1 MERTMLRGFDPP
13 RSEAAMPAS
22 SARPTL
28 RRLALIGLA
37 IGGIPFALAPATG
50 AAQGFTLDD
59 VMSAPFPDGLVAA
72 RDVDLVAWISNDRG
86 RRNVWIARGP
96 LYAGRPVTDWTDD
109 DGQELTDLEI
119 APDGSYLVVRR
130 GGAPN
135 RQGWSP
141 TPAQDVDG
149 AERRTLRIELAENA
163 ASSPIEVQ
171 WGVLSPDGSLVARVE
186 GGRIVVAPTPD
197 GVDDE
202 DGTPIARP
210 RGGAGQL
217 TWSPDGTRIAF
228 VSSRGDHD
236 FVGVAAVD
244 GSGFRWLAPSVTRD
258 TDPVWSP
265 DGREIAFL
273 RRWAGEPSL
282 PFFAEPESAIPWQ
295 VVVADVDSETA
306 RTVFSADPGAGS
318 RFSTIVGPAQLLWT
332 ADGHLVFPW
341 EKDGWR
347 RLWAVPA
354 AGGTPRLLTPGEH
367 EIQHMRMGPDGR
379 RIVFDSNRDDI
390 DRKHV
395 WSVAATDAAPTSH
408 TPGVGVEWA
417 PVLTASGHVAFLGSG
432 ARMAARPW
440 VVSGE
445 ARVAPQGDLPASF
458 PEAQLVTP
466 EAVVFSA
473 TDGLPIHG
481 QLFLPSDLAAGE
493 RRPAVLFFHGG
504 SRRQMLLGFHNR
516 GYYHNAYAFNQ
527 YLASLGYVVL
537 AVNYRSGVGYGL
549 DFREAKDYGADGAS
563 EVRDVIGAALY
574 LRARGDVDPDA
585 LGLWG
590 GSYGGYLTAQG
601 LVHAPELFAAGVDLH
616 GVHDWNVGI
625 QNFRPDYE
633 PENQPELAA
642 RAYASSPMSR
652 LDRWEDPVLLIHGD
666 DDRNV
671 RFSETV
677 DLARALRQQ
686 GVPHEVLV
694 FPDEV
699 HGFLLHR
706 NWLRAYGA
714 AAEHFDRWL
723 RGRRPVSD

>member
-1 MERTMLRGFDPP
+1 MRSTARTTLL
-13 RSEAAMPAS
+13 AAA
-22 SARPTL
+22 L
-28 RRLALIGLA
+28 LAGL
-37 IGGIPFALAPATG
+37 TG
-50 AAQGFTLDD
+50 APRPVTAQTFSLED
-59 VMSAPFPDGLVAA
+59 VMSAPFPDALVAA
-72 RDVDLVAWISNDRG
+72 RDVDLVAWISNDQG

-96 LYAGRPVTDWTDD
+96 DYVGHQVTAWSDD
-109 DGQELTDLEI
+109 DGQELTGLEV
-119 APDGSYLVVRR
+119 AHDGSYLIVRR

-149 AERRTLRIELAENA
+149 AERRTLRIDLDATSGSA
-163 ASSPIEVQ
+163 PVEVD
-171 WGVLSPDGSLVARVE
+171 WGVLSPDGAQIARVDA
-186 GGRIVVAPTPD
+186 GRIVVAPTPT
-197 GVDDE
+197 GEAGDDPR
-202 DGTPIARP
+202 PIARP
-210 RGGAGQL
+210 RSGASQL
-217 TWSPDGTRIAF
+217 TWSPDGRHIAF
-228 VSSRGDHD
+228 VSSRGDHA
-236 FVGVAAVD
+236 FIGVAAVD
-244 GSGFRWLAPSVTRD
+244 GSGFRWLAASVTRD

-273 RRWAGEPSL
+273 RRWAGEPTL
-282 PFFAEPESAIPWQ
+282 PFFEQPESPIPFS
-295 VVVADVDSETA
+295 VVVADAESGAA

-318 RFSTIVGPAQLLWT
+318 RFSSIVGPDQLLWT

-354 AGGTPRLLTPGEH
+354 SGGEARLLTPGAH
-367 EIQHMRMGPDGR
+367 EIQHMRLGPDGR

-395 WSVAATDAAPTSH
+395 WSVSATDREPSAL
-408 TPGVGVEWA
+408 TPGDGVEWA
-417 PVLTASGHVAFLGSG
+417 PVLTASGDVAFLGSG

-440 VVSGE
+440 VLSGSE
-445 ARVAPQGDLPASF
+445 RLAPQGALPNTF
-458 PEAQLVTP
+458 PSERLVTP
-466 EAVVFSA
+466 EAVVFPA

-481 QLFLPSDLAAGE
+481 QLFLPADLEPGE

-527 YLASLGYVVL
+527 YLASLGYIVL

-549 DFREAKDYGADGAS
+549 DFREATNYGANGAS
-563 EVRDVIGAALY
+563 EVRDVIGSALY
-574 LRARGDVDPDA
+574 LRGRDDVDPEA
-585 LGLWG
+585 IGLWG

-601 LVHAPELFAAGVDLH
+601 LVHAPELFAAGVDVH

-633 PENQPELAA
+633 PENQPDLAE
-642 RAYASSPMSR
+642 RAFESSPMSR
-652 LDRWEDPVLLIHGD
+652 VDRWEDPVLLIHGD

-677 DLARALRQQ
+677 DLARALTLQ
-686 GVPHEVLV
+686 GVPHNVLV

-699 HGFLLHR
+699 HGFLLHE
-706 NWLRAYGA
+706 NWLKAYHATA
-714 AAEHFDRWL
+714 AHFDRWL
-723 RGRRPVSD
+723 RNRPPVGNQVGERPPVGN